1 MHHDHRGAGH
11 GWRGA
16 VAIVAAAALLAAGGC
31 EPQRAKGPVWTNPL
45 DVTEAHLV
53 QDPKDKDYV
62 LSRMEFGRLAIL
74 LGSPLRAKPR
84 LLEAFEQ
91 LDVEHENVGAAI
103 SSERFKYYKGE
114 TYERAMLCI
123 YLAMIE
129 YQTGDTNNTR
139 IFLARALDADRAAV
153 VKDSTPREVGEDF
166 GLAYYWIGKTYARL
180 NDADNSAIAFRK
192 ATTPTPRKERDAA
205 RELKDDR
212 RRAESWQK
220 RSAEGERWT
229 YETFH
234 NPEKPEWFIDGI
246 VNLALV
252 RGTDTAAPAALSDAT
267 PDNPIL
273 QRPTKP
279 AEFFTPDY
287 QDASNLVLT
296 IEVGRCPFKYLG
308 GISGERTEFG
318 RFPILPHAVRV
329 YIDGHDA
336 GPAFKVLDL
345 WDQAA
350 TQDRIGEKEVA
361 QTGKALLRELLK
373 QAPMGGSLA
382 DNWDVSGDVRHWTSL
397 PGRVYVFA
405 GKVTPGLHRIRLEM
419 FDANG
424 NALPRW
430 TTTWHGL
437 AVPKTGET
445 CLLLNPSYDGDN
457 RLPPDDVQKAVKG
470 GARPGLPAEAW
481 AY

>member
-1 MHHDHRGAGH
+1 MHHRLMGIAIIGA
-11 GWRGA
+11 A
-16 VAIVAAAALLAAGGC
+16 VLLAAGGC
-31 EPQRAKGPVWTNPL
+31 EPQRAKGPAWTNPL
-45 DVTEAHLV
+45 DAAEARLV
-53 QDPKDKDYV
+53 KDPNDKDYV

-84 LLEAFEQ
+84 LMEAFEQ

-103 SSERFKYYKGE
+103 SSEQFKYYKGE

-123 YLAMIE
+123 YLATIE

-139 IFLARALDADRAAV
+139 IFLSRALTADRAAV

-166 GLAYYWIGKTYARL
+166 GLAFYWLGKTYARL
-180 NDADNSAIAFRK
+180 DDTDNCTIAFRK
-192 ATTPTPRKERDAA
+192 ATTPTPRKEKDAA

-212 RRAESWQK
+212 RKVEEWLK
-220 RSAEGERWT
+220 LSAEGERWT

-234 NPEKPEWFIDGI
+234 SPEKPERFIDGI
-246 VNLALV
+246 VNLADV
-252 RGTDTAAPAALSDAT
+252 RGSAAAAPAALPGAA
-267 PDNPIL
+267 PDNPIVHG
-273 QRPTKP
+273 TDKP

-287 QDASNLVLT
+287 QADSNLVLT
-296 IEVGRCPFKYLG
+296 IDVGRCPFKYLG

-350 TQDRIGEKEVA
+350 TQDRIGEKEAA
-361 QTGKALLRELLK
+361 QTGKALLKELLK

-382 DNWDVSGDVRHWTSL
+382 GHWDVSGDVRHWTSL

-405 GKVTPGLHRIRLEM
+405 AKVTPGVHSVRLEM
-419 FDANG
+419 FDVNG

-430 TTTWHGL
+430 TNTWHGV
-437 AVPKTGET
+437 AVPKTGEM
-445 CLLLNPSYDGDN
+445 CLLLNPFFDGNN
-457 RLPPDDVQKAVKG
+457 RLPPDEVQKAIKG
-470 GARPGLPAEAW
+470 GARPGLPAMAW
-481 AY
+481 TYY